1 MANALVHTLAG
12 LLMQNS
18 LLSLEIVPGNI
29 EAYLVEPP
37 SPGQPS
43 REFPFL
49 LMDGHLGV
57 PQKILYHLY
66 PLALELLNTESREDQ
81 HDASCV
87 ILLANPA
94 HQTAMNTR
102 KRLIQSGAL
111 SAHAELNFSAMLLG
125 SSRSASKESILWAH
139 RRWIFS
145 VLYSRT
151 IPYFKASS
159 PGWVCS
165 SEDPEIPPDMIE
177 KESELISRCCETY
190 PRNYHAWS
198 HYHFVVQCIH
208 TSLRSSHPADSPY
221 LPLFAV
227 EFLKLR
233 RWIGSHV
240 SDHSAVH
247 HSCSIISLLQ
257 SSELPQYQPVLGPL
271 VDGHFEH
278 ALGLVASFP
287 SHESLWMY
295 LRATITLSPANANT
309 LASKAISRTT
319 ALDGPLRQKFVSWVK
334 FTGIS

>member
-12 LLMQNS
+12 LLMENP

-29 EAYLVEPP
+29 GAYLVEPP

-43 REFPFL
+43 KEFPFL
-49 LMDGHLGV
+49 YTDGHLGV
-57 PQKILYHLY
+57 PKKTLHHLY
-66 PLALELLNTESREDQ
+66 PLALELLNTESRKDQ
-81 HDASCV
+81 LDASCV

-102 KRLIQSGAL
+102 KRLIQSATL
-111 SAHAELNFSAMLLG
+111 SAHAELNFSARLLP
-125 SSRSASKESILWAH
+125 SSRPASKESILWAH

-145 VLYSRT
+145 VLYPPAM
-151 IPYFKASS
+151 PYFEAPS

-165 SEDPEIPPDMIE
+165 SEDPEIPPDVIE
-177 KESELISRCCETY
+177 KEFELISRCCEMY

-208 TSLRSSHPADSPY
+208 ASLRSSHPADSPH

-233 RWIGSHV
+233 RWIESHV

-247 HSCSIISLLQ
+247 QFCSIISLLQ
-257 SSELPQYQPVLGPL
+257 SSDLPRYQSVLAPL
-271 VDGHFEH
+271 VDGQFEH

-295 LRATITLSPANANT
+295 LRAMITLSPVNATT
-309 LASKAISRTT
+309 LAGKAISSTA
-319 ALDGPLRQKFVSWVK
+319 ALDGPFRQKFVSWVK
-334 FTGIS
+334 FTEK